1 MLDGIIL
8 HLRVSVTRRL
18 VLIRIIPL
26 DAESWEIHDNT
37 ESEDGGASP
46 VGGWLSTLVDQVPEE
61 TMLPAASPHD
71 AFSHAVNQR
80 MISCQKHTR
89 VDVHMFSRN
98 CESSRTTVCGACL
111 MRKQLWNARPML
123 HIICDAGLVQRP

>member
-37 ESEDGGASP
+37 ESEDGEASP
-46 VGGWLSTLVDQVPEE
+46 VGVALYP
-61 TMLPAASPHD
+61 
-71 AFSHAVNQR
+71 R
-80 MISCQKHTR
+80 
-89 VDVHMFSRN
+89 
-98 CESSRTTVCGACL
+98 
-111 MRKQLWNARPML
+111 
-123 HIICDAGLVQRP
+123 